1 MIGCGIPSGTFREF
15 RTSRFGV
22 RGFSRGS
29 RIASISAFSSG
40 KRWFFPTT
48 HICIMIVREFE
59 EKMVGMLEA
68 VENSNMGHGFNVKC
82 DIRALGHIT

>member
-1 MIGCGIPSGTFREF
+1 
-15 RTSRFGV
+15 
-22 RGFSRGS
+22 
-29 RIASISAFSSG
+29 
-40 KRWFFPTT
+40 
-48 HICIMIVREFE
+48 MIVREFE